1 MNKKHKVHPQA
12 LADFFEI
19 DRTTVLHAVK
29 TAKTMIETNHKSYVN
44 ALLLW
49 DDIVSM
55 MMPVYIE
62 DYKKDYSA
70 QVKDSIYRTFRN
82 AISSRILNKE
92 STAEMMESVY
102 SDLFDGSEQLV
113 DNNLQ

>member
-1 MNKKHKVHPQA
+1 
-12 LADFFEI
+12 
-19 DRTTVLHAVK
+19 
-29 TAKTMIETNHKSYVN
+29 MIETNHKSYVN